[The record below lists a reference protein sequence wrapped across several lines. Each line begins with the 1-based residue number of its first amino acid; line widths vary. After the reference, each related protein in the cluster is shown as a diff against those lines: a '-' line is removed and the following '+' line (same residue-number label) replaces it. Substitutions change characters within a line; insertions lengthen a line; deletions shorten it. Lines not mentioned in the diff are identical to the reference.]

1 MQKLRPA
8 SEVAYGAQRVLQA
21 NGEAAA
27 AAMGSGSDFELWI
40 KHGSEGAPTS
50 AEDTA
55 APGEDADMVEA
66 AQQ

>member
-1 MQKLRPA
+1 
-8 SEVAYGAQRVLQA
+8 VLQA